1 LSTVRCSTF
10 RKGVC
15 NEKSADNG
23 ILVVLAIDER
33 KARIET
39 GYGVEHILPDSLT
52 GSFLVKY
59 AVPYFKEDKWLEGL
73 ASLSKALA
81 AYVAEHYIE
90 GDISTTNSEFIDS
103 AEIIEPEAAGPEI
116 HGSFYIIHLIVLA
129 AIFIFNIL
137 IAGQH
142 KFLKLSIL
150 GPELLIT
157 AFFYVFPL
165 FLPVNKDTD
174 YLLIASIAAVAV
186 LVIQYFMSRR
196 HHCPRCQ
203 QYMTIRSTV
212 VSAATYSSTGRRRID
227 YNGTACDYQNTRYE
241 VIPRLTRSTSSSS
254 SYGSSSSYSSGSSYS
269 GGSSSFGGGG
279 ASVGF

>member
-1 LSTVRCSTF
+1 M
-10 RKGVC
+10 
-15 NEKSADNG
+15 
-23 ILVVLAIDER
+23 
-33 KARIET
+33 
-39 GYGVEHILPDSLT
+39 
-52 GSFLVKY
+52 
-59 AVPYFKEDKWLEGL
+59 PYFKEDKWREGV

-81 AYVAEHYIE
+81 AYMAEHYIE
-90 GDISTTNSEFIDS
+90 GDISTANSEFIDS
-103 AEIIEPEAAGPEI
+103 AEIIESEAAGPEI
-116 HGSFYIIHLIVLA
+116 HGGFYIIHLIVLA
-129 AIFIFNIL
+129 AIFIFNIV

-142 KFLKLSIL
+142 KFLKLYIL

-227 YNGTACDYQNTRYE
+227 YNCTACDYQNTRYE
-241 VIPRLTRSTSSSS
+241 VIPRLTRSTSSGS
-254 SYGSSSSYSSGSSYS
+254 SYRSYSSSSSYSSGSSYS